1 MLKQTF
7 FLSSF
12 LLLGLLSASPVVR
25 PLANFRDAR
34 QWELKKPAAISAEFR
49 SDGLLQLEWK
59 KTSSPSTVE
68 LLLKTPVPVD
78 PEAQRAGLKLFVRS
92 PMDRNKLYLLFIDR
106 TGTRFSY
113 PLPELEKWAV
123 NWRWIDSYPFDAN
136 EMGRMHPLVGKADK
150 PGSPLPVRPLQFAGL
165 RIEAPQGTEG
175 IWLLDEIRSD
185 AYKLGTPVDHWAL
198 NLPGERYWMTTT
210 LIQSGRAPFLPA
222 DWLNPGDAPV
232 HLNWELVRGEQG
244 PAIRR
249 GETDLRFAPG
259 DYRSR
264 VSRPAVTP
272 LPRRSVLWM

>member
-68 LLLKTPVPVD
+68 LLLKTPAPVD

-113 PLPELEKWAV
+113 PLPELEK
-123 NWRWIDSYPFDAN
+123 
-136 EMGRMHPLVGKADK
+136 
-150 PGSPLPVRPLQFAGL
+150 
-165 RIEAPQGTEG
+165 
-175 IWLLDEIRSD
+175 
-185 AYKLGTPVDHWAL
+185 
-198 NLPGERYWMTTT
+198 
-210 LIQSGRAPFLPA
+210 
-222 DWLNPGDAPV
+222 
-232 HLNWELVRGEQG
+232 
-244 PAIRR
+244 
-249 GETDLRFAPG
+249 
-259 DYRSR
+259 
-264 VSRPAVTP
+264 
-272 LPRRSVLWM
+272 